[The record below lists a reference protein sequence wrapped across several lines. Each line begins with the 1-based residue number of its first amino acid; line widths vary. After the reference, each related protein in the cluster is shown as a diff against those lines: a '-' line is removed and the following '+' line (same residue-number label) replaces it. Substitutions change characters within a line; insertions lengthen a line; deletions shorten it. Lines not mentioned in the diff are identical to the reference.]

1 MPSLPNLL
9 RSGREAMGLTEQDV
23 AEITKIRT
31 DHIRALEEGNYNA
44 FAAPVYVRGFVRTY
58 ARLIRLD
65 PRETVAQL
73 DAELHQLSITDNPH
87 PLTGRRGFLD
97 VLMLQLSKVNWRVA
111 APTLTLAVLVL
122 VSVLAY
128 RTWVEH
134 RARDPLTQLGPGLY
148 QPPPPHDSLPL
159 PDLLPTPATTV
170 PSRPNQTGSFREQ
183 D

>member
-1 MPSLPNLL
+1 MPSVPELL
-9 RSGREAMGLTEQDV
+9 RAGREAMGLTEQDV

-73 DAELHQLSITDNPH
+73 DAELHQLSTTNHPH

-111 APTLTLAVLVL
+111 APTLALAALIL

-128 RTWVEH
+128 RTWIEY

-148 QPPPPHDSLPL
+148 QPPPPSDSLPL
-159 PDLLPTPATTV
+159 PNLLPSPTTA
-170 PSRPNQTGSFREQ
+170 PPPRANQTENSPEQ